1 MRDFTIQVVLKPRER
16 RRKIVA
22 ALPQSFPKRACE
34 SGLSSFCQ
42 KRPWVIVLTTWARLR
57 FTKGSN
63 DARPDR
69 RTTSFGYCIRT
80 QKGATGRHYDGGWY
94 RTVQKASDVAKADC
108 QRAMDLAHRLSSELR
123 AAEEKAREFEADANY
138 FRERATRAEEWL
150 VRIHTEVQQTFFQN
164 NDQLKHPVRE
174 RKGTP

>member
-1 MRDFTIQVVLKPRER
+1 MPGRPPSTERHAVNDQSSAELDLHHRPGPGLSALRGRPRVLRRGRLPASAKFACRCARFSAPWFHGYTPHMPHRRRTGRVSASLPEMRDFTIQGVLKPRER

-80 QKGATGRHYDGGWY
+80 QKGATGRHYDGG
-94 RTVQKASDVAKADC
+94 
-108 QRAMDLAHRLSSELR
+108 
-123 AAEEKAREFEADANY
+123 
-138 FRERATRAEEWL
+138 
-150 VRIHTEVQQTFFQN
+150 
-164 NDQLKHPVRE
+164 
-174 RKGTP
+174 